1 MMPNVRTANF
11 TALMTFF
18 KKMKCIFSMKT
29 ELRLMLQTL
38 ENKIKKMGNTKEDRR
53 AKQYRI
59 IELENRTIQNR
70 KESMTYRTTREDVF
84 SFSLNNAIL
93 RQVTLH

>member
-1 MMPNVRTANF
+1 
-11 TALMTFF
+11 
-18 KKMKCIFSMKT
+18 
-29 ELRLMLQTL
+29 
-38 ENKIKKMGNTKEDRR
+38 MGNTKEDRR